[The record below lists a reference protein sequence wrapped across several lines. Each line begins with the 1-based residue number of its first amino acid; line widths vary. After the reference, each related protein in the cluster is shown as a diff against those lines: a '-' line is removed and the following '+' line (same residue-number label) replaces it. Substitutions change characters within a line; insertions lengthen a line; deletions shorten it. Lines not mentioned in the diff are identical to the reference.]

1 MKWKIILIS
10 ALFLITFSQT
20 NWACEYWE
28 KIKTCKNANAKANA
42 KDTTREILA
51 YKEDW
56 SYDNDHFVCINKTPE
71 IFTYQIILDA
81 KFKEIDD
88 EIEDY
93 ISKLEENKWYYFWK
107 DKEKSYLEAVNNIAD
122 IYNTTGKFWKLY
134 YEVCNGLS
142 EEVLKCKWDS
152 LLKDV
157 FWTGSTDSV
166 EMKNAADY
174 FWDKPTLCTK
184 LANQK
189 LAIYKKVSYDILL
202 LNKLAISQDEKKTYV
217 QEQRSKYDIL
227 LSKYLIN
234 KWYVER
240 IWAKWPSKVK
250 NTSWWA

>member
-10 ALFLITFSQT
+10 ALFLMTFSQT

-28 KIKTCKNANAKANA
+28 KIKTCKKANA
-42 KDTTREILA
+42 NDTTREILA

-56 SYDNDHFVCINKTPE
+56 SYDDEHFVCINKNPE
-71 IFTYQIILDA
+71 IYTYQIILDA
-81 KFKEIDD
+81 KFKKIDD
-88 EIEDY
+88 KIEDY

-122 IYNTTGKFWKLY
+122 IYNITGKFWKQY
-134 YEVCNGLS
+134 YEVCNGSILALELLECKKEAWLS
-142 EEVLKCKWDS
+142 EI
-152 LLKDV
+152 
-157 FWTGSTDSV
+157 FWTGSVSV
-166 EMKNAADY
+166 QIANAHKYYAN
-174 FWDKPTLCTK
+174 TSTTCTK

-217 QEQRSKYDIL
+217 QEERSKYDVL

-234 KWYVER
+234 IWYVER

-250 NTSWWA
+250 NTSWGA